1 MENDARGTTDANME
15 DTLSYQDIGHLL
27 VAKGEKLEAGDDDP
41 EDVIREVVETLGRS
55 ESIRVREKTVDM
67 NGRVSVG
74 RDLSGDHGVTL
85 FHPDSNGDE
94 DSEGEGDEPGDAQ

>member
-1 MENDARGTTDANME
+1 MANDARGKTDANME

-27 VAKGEKLEAGDDDP
+27 VAKGEKLEAGEDDP

-74 RDLSGDHGVTL
+74 RDLSGEHGMTL

-94 DSEGEGDEPGDAQ
+94 PGDAQ